1 MEKEARGT
9 MGFARCCGALLGAW
23 AMALPCGAA
32 AAEKDEPAHI
42 LEQIVVTGTKTP
54 HTLRDTPVETMVV
67 DREEIGKTNAQNTMD
82 VLKTIPGVS
91 VSAHDDTFGAY
102 TWNARMRG
110 LSLNDGYAQIL
121 VDGQRVMGSGQSGG
135 MGEYGIG
142 LNQVPVDMIER
153 IEVVKGPGS
162 ALYGSDAMA
171 GVINIITRRTP
182 EKQVAGAG
190 AAHGWYTVRERIKN
204 GVIEEPDEK
213 NRNQSQ
219 AYAYFGGRPVDT
231 IGYLLQY
238 NQETAQDNGAT
249 RIDSGRHSLLAK
261 VDADPTD
268 RLRLFAKGEA
278 SDYEK
283 EDDRKEESYRLSAGA
298 EWQPG
303 VGHLV
308 AIKGY
313 TYNWDFDHGFADNTY
328 GHKFGDIGYHQMEGQ
343 YTWSADEIHTL
354 TSGVEFQQ
362 QTIDFRI
369 GNADG
374 STIAVDKGVD
384 TASLYLQDEMAIP
397 GGKMTLVPGLRYD
410 DHSVFGEEVNP
421 KLSAMYRL
429 AETTTLRG
437 SVGRAFKSPTIRQLY
452 YDAPYGHGSY
462 YVQSNPDLKPET
474 AIGYSAGIE
483 QWLTERNAM
492 ASVGYFRNDVK
503 DLVTREDT
511 GALYNGLPLQIYRN
525 VEEAT
530 TRGVELI
537 ARIWPADGVSLAL
550 AYTYTDSENK
560 ESGKE
565 LPYAPVHQGSLTPAY
580 ELKDYGVGMSAT
592 ISQSSRQYTDTGN
605 TTRIDAHTVVDA
617 KIYKLL
623 CNTAKLSFETDNVF
637 DSDKGDEGN
646 FRTGR
651 TFMLRFDFTL

>member
-1 MEKEARGT
+1 MKKEARGT
-9 MGFARCCGALLGAW
+9 MGFACCCGALLGAW
-23 AMALPCGAA
+23 AMALPCGEAA
-32 AAEKDEPAHI
+32 AGEDESAHI

-54 HTLRDTPVETMVV
+54 HTLQDAPVETLVV

-135 MGEYGIG
+135 MGEYGTG
-142 LNQVPVDMIER
+142 LNQIPVDMIER

-171 GVINIITRRTP
+171 GVINIITRRIP
-182 EKQVAGAG
+182 EKQVASAG
-190 AAHGWYTVRERIKN
+190 VAHGWYTVRERIRN
-204 GVIEEPDEK
+204 GVIEEPDDK

-219 AYAYFGGRPVDT
+219 AYAYFGGRPMEM

-283 EDDRKEESYRLSAGA
+283 KDDRKEESYRLSAGA

-303 VGHLV
+303 AGHLV

-313 TYNWDFDHGFADNTY
+313 TYNWDFDHGFTDNTY

-343 YTWSADEIHTL
+343 YTWSADETHTL

-362 QTIDFRI
+362 QTIDFLI

-374 STIAVDKGVD
+374 STIAVDRGVD

-429 AETTTLRG
+429 AEATTLRG

-474 AIGYSAGIE
+474 AIGYSVGLE
-483 QWLTERNAM
+483 QWLTEKNVM

-503 DLVTREDT
+503 ELVTRENT

-525 VEEAT
+525 IEEAT
-530 TRGVELI
+530 TQGVELI

-565 LPYAPVHQGSLTPAY
+565 LPYVPVHQGSLTPAY

-592 ISQSSRQYTDTGN
+592 ISRSSRQYTDTGN
-605 TTRIDAHTVVDA
+605 TAQIDAHAVVDA

-623 CNTAKLSFETDNVF
+623 CNTAKLSFEADNVF

-651 TFMLRFDFTL
+651 TFMLRFDLTL